1 MGHFCSPFIYLTNHY
16 STWDNTTMEYKVQ
29 SRSPKMKHY
38 VELLMPGLIKQ
49 LKLER
54 SRKFV
59 LIEIA
64 RGITPNC
71 YGSTT
76 NLPGLDSY
84 VIALRP
90 QRWEDLGSTLAHEM
104 VHVKQFAKGQLHTEG
119 DKNYWMGERVT
130 HRVKYLDQP
139 WEVEAFQRQEILFRR
154 AVEKL

>member
-1 MGHFCSPFIYLTNHY
+1 
-16 STWDNTTMEYKVQ
+16 MEYKVQ
-29 SRSPKMKHY
+29 SRSPKMKQY
-38 VELLMPGLIKQ
+38 VEQLMPGLIKQ

-64 RGITPNC
+64 RGITPGA

-84 VIALRP
+84 VIALNP
-90 QRWEDLGSTLAHEM
+90 QKWTDLGSTLAHEM
-104 VHVKQFAKGQLHTEG
+104 VHVKQFAKGQFQLEDG
-119 DKNYWMGERVT
+119 KSMWMGKRIT
-130 HRVKYLDQP
+130 RRVKYLDQP

-154 AVEKL
+154 AIESINV

>member
-1 MGHFCSPFIYLTNHY
+1 
-16 STWDNTTMEYKVQ
+16 MEYKVQ

-38 VELLMPGLIKQ
+38 VETLMPGLIKQ

-59 LIEIA
+59 LIEI
-64 RGITPNC
+64 GKNITEHNA

-90 QRWEDLGSTLAHEM
+90 QAWAELGSTLAHEM
-104 VHVKQFAKGQLHTEG
+104 VHVKQFAKGHFQIVDG
-119 DKNYWMGERVT
+119 KRYWKGKRVT
-130 HRVKYLDQP
+130 NRVKYLDQP
-139 WEVEAFQRQEILFRR
+139 WEVEAFSRQEILFRR
-154 AVEKL
+154 AIEA